1 MSNLTKLHPLWIDTA
16 EDAAEGMHNPKLY
29 IGGGLAGGLVLGSL
43 LNPLTGIA
51 ALGYGLYLAWDAN
64 ERNSDQIE
72 AVSEGLIAHL
82 LDKKQLRKYQA
93 DVGAEQ
99 VQAELTQAIAR
110 DLRLSDDAE
119 TLAKSLGLLGKPKA
133 RPQLP
138 PKPSEATT
146 PSPSAD
152 AAPVPLAPI
161 KLDPDCPHFLLLAG
175 SREGKSNALRC
186 LLDGHARVNYL
197 STKATDQVPVHWD
210 GYVLWGK
217 PEEKG
222 RQLQW
227 LLSHWGAKLSA
238 HAEGTDTE
246 PEWFVFDEAIQIQ
259 TYAKRSK
266 VKGLAASL
274 AGLQVEIATQGAA
287 IAAYGVLLAQT
298 KNARPLGIDLDL
310 LQQNFRMVLPLKS
323 KRRLALSVI
332 EKMGGLR
339 LTTEQREDIL
349 SHPSRY
355 LQLWIGEDED
365 IYHDVLPEFKGD
377 LKPLQKCPLENA
389 KTVTKVLEPS
399 EEEKLNLE
407 AIEGIIFEVLA
418 GASEPLKAHEIR
430 AKRRPLRSVDKDL
443 FAKILERL
451 TERGDLHRTDEENP
465 GYSLPPNS
473 IPTERE

>member
-1 MSNLTKLHPLWIDTA
+1 MSNLVKTHPLWIDTA

-43 LNPLTGIA
+43 LNPLTGLA
-51 ALGYGLYLAWDAN
+51 ALSYGLYMAWDAN

-93 DVGAEQ
+93 EVGADQ
-99 VQAELTQAIAR
+99 VQSELAQAIAR
-110 DLRLSDDAE
+110 ELRLSDDAE
-119 TLAKSLGLLGKPKA
+119 ALAKSLGLLGKPKA

-138 PKPSEATT
+138 PKLEAAE
-146 PSPSAD
+146 SASAD
-152 AAPVPLAPI
+152 AAPVPFAPI

-175 SREGKSNALRC
+175 TREGKTNALRC
-186 LLDGHARVNYL
+186 LLDGHTRVNYV
-197 STKATDQVPVHWD
+197 STKATDKIPAHWN
-210 GYVLWGK
+210 GYVLWGT

-222 RQLQW
+222 QQLQW
-227 LLSHWGAKLSA
+227 LLTQWGAKLAA

-266 VKGLAASL
+266 VKGLADAI

-287 IAAYGVLLAQT
+287 IGAYGVLLAQT
-298 KNARPLGIDLDL
+298 KNAGPLGIDLDL

-339 LTTEQREDIL
+339 LTTEQKEDIL
-349 SHPSRY
+349 SNPNRY
-355 LQLWIGEDED
+355 LQLWLGEDED
-365 IYHDVLPEFKGD
+365 IYHDVLPEFKGA
-377 LKPLQKCPLENA
+377 LKPLLKCPAEEVTSSEPPPQETTEPKPLGARILDYLKGHGEA
-389 KTVTKVLEPS
+389 KT
-399 EEEKLNLE
+399 
-407 AIEGIIFEVLA
+407 AR
-418 GASEPLKAHEIR
+418 EIR
-430 AKRRPLRSVDKDL
+430 NSCTRPTDSPRAS
-443 FAKILERL
+443 
-451 TERGDLHRTDEENP
+451 TDEVKDILCLMVSE
-465 GYSLPPNS
+465 GQIQRWGDGSTGRYQA
-473 IPTERE
+473 TGTGQV